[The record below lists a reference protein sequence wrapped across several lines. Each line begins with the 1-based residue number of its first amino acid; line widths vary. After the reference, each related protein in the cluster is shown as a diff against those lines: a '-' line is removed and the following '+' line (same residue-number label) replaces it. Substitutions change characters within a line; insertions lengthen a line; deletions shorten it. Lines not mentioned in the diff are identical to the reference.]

1 MTFENAHDFL
11 PIANTYS
18 LDQVLKHWNE
28 LILTSFFDFTKTKHF
43 LELDASDVIE
53 YISDDKLR
61 TRYET

>member
-28 LILTSFFDFTKTKHF
+28 LILTSFFDFDPGHRLITSLSLT
-43 LELDASDVIE
+43 EASSS
-53 YISDDKLR
+53 SDMRPNLM
-61 TRYET
+61 